1 MALKA
6 NERFENHMDVSSP
19 EIIGDAE
26 KVSDFS
32 EESHD
37 PYDDKFDEML
47 DEAEYSFEHNSVNII
62 YDKKAADD
70 TTYHIND
77 GSEKSNHTRGSA
89 HLGED
94 SSDKGKVSILT
105 ESKVDANFQYG
116 EGGGTQYFI
125 RNASDMKKDGR
136 LVQVSVEPLRY
147 DAEAEPMPTDSSN
160 NKHPIS
166 KDLRPLNAKE
176 AEQLESTIDYD
187 NVGKDADYT
196 AVVDAPLSGEEI
208 HYLDENTLEEG
219 ALTRVAGDAKQQQ
232 KEDWKQQLSDQ
243 ESSGGIVFPDGV
255 SNPRELVAGETYYQL
270 SALGYP
276 RESPYFTDRETVD
289 SCRDASGK
297 VDIFSLMKKLQIQP
311 KRDESGNLNRNYL
324 LTQYVYLP
332 DGRK

>member
-1 MALKA
+1 MALKS
-6 NERFENHMDVSSP
+6 NDRFENHMDVSSP
-19 EIIGDAE
+19 ETIGDAE
-26 KVSDFS
+26 KISDFS

-47 DEAEYSFEHNSVNII
+47 DGAEHSFEHDSANII
-62 YDKKAADD
+62 DDKKATDD
-70 TTYHIND
+70 TTHHLND
-77 GSEKSNHTRGSA
+77 GSEKNNSMREPA

-147 DAEAEPMPTDSSN
+147 DAEAEPMTTESSN
-160 NKHPIS
+160 NNHPIS
-166 KDLRPLNAKE
+166 KDLRPLNVKE
-176 AEQLESTIDYD
+176 TEQLESTIDYD
-187 NVGKDADYT
+187 NVGNDADYT

-219 ALTRVAGDAKQQQ
+219 ALTRVAGDAKQQRN
-232 KEDWKQQLSDQ
+232 EDWKQQLSDQ

-297 VDIFSLMKKLQIQP
+297 VDIFSLMKKLQIPP
-311 KRDESGNLNRNYL
+311 KRDDSGNIYRNYL
-324 LTQYVYLP
+324 LTQYVYFP